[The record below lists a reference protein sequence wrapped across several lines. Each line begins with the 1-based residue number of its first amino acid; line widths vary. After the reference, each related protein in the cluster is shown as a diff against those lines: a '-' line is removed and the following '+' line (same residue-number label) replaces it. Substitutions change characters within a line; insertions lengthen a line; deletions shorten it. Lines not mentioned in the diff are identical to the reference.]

1 MELLTYLLKV
11 SACMVLFFAFYFTVL
26 RKLTF
31 FRINR
36 FYLLTT
42 LILSFVIPALQ
53 FSVEREAEVNQ
64 ISAANP
70 ASELPVYA
78 LEQTQAID
86 DVIQIPVP
94 KQEINWISV
103 IPYTYLAVVVILL
116 VFSIRQ
122 LFQLLIHANN
132 HFREE
137 KGLKLVSKTIGFTN
151 CSFFNYVFVDENSLS
166 EAELAVLLKHEEVH
180 ANQFHSIDKI
190 ILMVFKAVLWFNPIV
205 YLFDKALEQVHEY
218 EADEATSLN
227 FGTGA
232 YAKLLLK
239 LAVSR
244 SDMPLIHNFVKSPI
258 KERIKMLFNSKSN
271 NMKKLSYLLVLPVVI
286 GLVWLFSVQVVYAQS
301 QLKSE
306 AYYQDTLRKKVSKNN
321 KELALPN
328 VKQTDPYYTS
338 KEYLEKKKIA
348 ESSYGK
354 TLTGTVMGDYKS
366 KSKIGFDD
374 GKLFESQ
381 GKTYIL
387 PKMYLGEQI
396 LNTFRTN
403 DELKVVGA
411 GTGFTRGEDFV
422 YIQPKQIFSGNKL
435 IYQMPKPEVYPF
447 LYEAN
452 RVRFNDG
459 KISSITF
466 LGDKKIVNVI
476 ANGYN
481 FKIVVNKS
489 QTDLAYLNDYKKGND
504 VRLRF
509 VHEVKTGAKS
519 YAINDWISISK
530 NIRTF
535 GVQNKILFSKFY
547 KEDGHQKVS
556 ETKKAA
562 SIIKRDT
569 IRPKFISASK
579 ITGDTKSKIS
589 YFDNAVVS
597 IFPDMLRAKY
607 VEYIQKSNILIAKDA
622 TLEVK
627 NGNSVIAHQIIFDL
641 NKNTYS
647 ATNFESEKINNVL
660 GRFNGPQKGLIE
672 NKISYSAIDS
682 IKLSKD
688 KNIIYLYGKARLL
701 TNNVTIDADEI
712 VYNSK
717 TQLGSAK
724 NILITQI
731 GSGTKIKGSNA
742 TFNLNGK
749 VEIWQNENGNV
760 IVGP

>member
-1 MELLTYLLKV
+1 
-11 SACMVLFFAFYFTVL
+11 
-26 RKLTF
+26 
-31 FRINR
+31 
-36 FYLLTT
+36 
-42 LILSFVIPALQ
+42 
-53 FSVEREAEVNQ
+53 
-64 ISAANP
+64 
-70 ASELPVYA
+70 
-78 LEQTQAID
+78 
-86 DVIQIPVP
+86 
-94 KQEINWISV
+94 
-103 IPYTYLAVVVILL
+103 
-116 VFSIRQ
+116 
-122 LFQLLIHANN
+122 
-132 HFREE
+132 
-137 KGLKLVSKTIGFTN
+137 
-151 CSFFNYVFVDENSLS
+151 
-166 EAELAVLLKHEEVH
+166 
-180 ANQFHSIDKI
+180 
-190 ILMVFKAVLWFNPIV
+190 
-205 YLFDKALEQVHEY
+205 
-218 EADEATSLN
+218 
-227 FGTGA
+227 
-232 YAKLLLK
+232 
-239 LAVSR
+239 
-244 SDMPLIHNFVKSPI
+244 
-258 KERIKMLFNSKSN
+258 
-271 NMKKLSYLLVLPVVI
+271 MKKLSYLFVLPVVI

-306 AYYQDTLRKKVSKNN
+306 VYHQDTLRKKVSKN

-338 KEYLEKKKIA
+338 KEYLEKMKIA

-403 DELKVVGA
+403 DELKVVCA
-411 GTGFTRGEDFV
+411 GTGFTSGEDFV

-459 KISSITF
+459 KISSITSS
-466 LGDKKIVNVI
+466 GDKKIVNVI

-489 QTDLAYLNDYKKGND
+489 QTNLAYLNDYKKGND

-535 GVQNKILFSKFY
+535 GVQNKTLFSKFY
-547 KEDGHQKVS
+547 KENGHQRVA

-569 IRPKFISASK
+569 IRPKFISSTK
-579 ITGDTKSKIS
+579 IAGDTKSKIS
-589 YFDNAVVS
+589 YLEDAVVS
-597 IFPDMLRAKY
+597 ISPGMLRAKY
-607 VEYIQKSNILIAKDA
+607 VEYNQKSNILIAKEA

-647 ATNFESEKINNVL
+647 ATNFESEKIKDNFRRYAKDQKDLVE
-660 GRFNGPQKGLIE
+660 NGPNYKA
-672 NKISYSAIDS
+672 KDS
-682 IKLSKD
+682 VKFSKD
-688 KNIIYLYGKARLL
+688 KNIIYLYGKARLI

-712 VYNSK
+712 VYNQIAKSGQATNLLVTKPSGVKISGSK
-717 TQLGSAK
+717 GKFDL
-724 NILITQI
+724 
-731 GSGTKIKGSNA
+731 KGN
-742 TFNLNGK
+742 
-749 VEIWQNENGNV
+749 VEIWQNVSGE
-760 IVGP
+760 IKP